1 MSFDDRDRL
10 IEIYGSEDKI
20 PHKRLIF
27 LDVDGVLNNDYDAA
41 AWESVTPIS
50 KSNVEALN
58 EIIDKLTEEV
68 GPIYL
73 VLSST
78 WRLRYFGKENA
89 IELINK
95 DFSSYGIKA
104 PFIGHTPRFI
114 DVTGHS
120 YYRGYE
126 IDYWIKKNCNKSYV
140 SFVIIDDDCDMAS
153 LRNQHFQ
160 TMPDMGIQKHHYDS
174 ILLRM
179 RDKFPICEGVK

>member
-1 MSFDDRDRL
+1 MSFDNKTEL
-10 IEIYGSEDKI
+10 IKIYGKEDSI
-20 PHKRLIF
+20 PHKRIIF

-50 KSNVEALN
+50 QSNVEALN
-58 EIIDKLTEEV
+58 EIIDKLEEEMRS
-68 GPIYL
+68 ISL

-89 IELINK
+89 IELINR

-114 DVTGHS
+114 DVTGNS

-140 SFVIIDDDCDMAS
+140 SFVIIDDDGDMAS
-153 LRNQHFQ
+153 LRNQQFQ
-160 TMPDMGIQKHHYDS
+160 TMSDLGIQKYHYDS

-179 RDKFPICEGVK
+179 RDKFAIYEGAK